1 MPVAIYSYINI
12 IINHTVTVM
21 QCQWNLV
28 KCKVVVD
35 AKITIIIGIIFKI
48 KIIIDQTINNKIG
61 NLIIC
66 SVDLVALIIVVEV
79 IQILIIAQLL
89 INRSAIC
96 VAAQATLLINVVIS
110 KTIVHSNC
118 QTWSL
123 FDQMKINRNKIN
135 KAYKIIQMLV
145 IMCF

>member
-1 MPVAIYSYINI
+1 MPVAIYSYVSI
-12 IINHTVTVM
+12 IITRTVTVM

-28 KCKVVVD
+28 KCEVVVD
-35 AKITIIIGIIFKI
+35 AKITIIGVIFKI
-48 KIIIDQTINNKIG
+48 IIIIGQTIHNKIG
-61 NLIIC
+61 NLIIY
-66 SVDLVALIIVVEV
+66 SVDVVALIIVVEV
-79 IQILIIAQLL
+79 VRILIIAQLL

-135 KAYKIIQMLV
+135 KAYKIIQTKIIICL
-145 IMCF
+145 

>member
-1 MPVAIYSYINI
+1 MPVAIYSYVNI
-12 IINHTVTVM
+12 IINRTVTVM

-28 KCKVVVD
+28 KCEVVVD
-35 AKITIIIGIIFKI
+35 ATTIIIGVIFKI
-48 KIIIDQTINNKIG
+48 TIIIDQTIHNKIG
-61 NLIIC
+61 NLIIY
-66 SVDLVALIIVVEV
+66 SVDVVALIIVVEV
-79 IQILIIAQLL
+79 VRILIIAQLL

-123 FDQMKINRNKIN
+123 FDRMKINRNKIN
-135 KAYKIIQMLV
+135 KAYKII
-145 IMCF
+145 